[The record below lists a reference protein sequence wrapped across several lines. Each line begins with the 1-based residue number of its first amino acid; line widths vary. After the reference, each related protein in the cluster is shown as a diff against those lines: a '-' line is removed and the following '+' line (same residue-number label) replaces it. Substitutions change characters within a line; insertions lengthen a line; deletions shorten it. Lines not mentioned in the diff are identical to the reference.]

1 MSATREHL
9 LGYLLGALDA
19 AEHDA
24 VERELAANPQ
34 LAEELARL
42 SQTVGR
48 WGLTDEPEMFDSPA
62 GLAART
68 CHFVARE
75 ARPQVELAGSEHA
88 RAAFSLPSASDYAES
103 RRFTWAD
110 LLVAAAV
117 LVAGFAVLFPA
128 LSNSRFQAQMI
139 ACQDR
144 MRTLGVALHQHASFD
159 AMHWFPRIERDGN
172 RGVAGA
178 YAPILVDQ
186 RLVLDPRTFVCPSSD
201 LAAHL
206 ERLQIP
212 SLDQLDAANGQLLAD
227 YHGSMGGSYGYSFGF
242 IKEGD
247 LLPQCD
253 LRRPNHVILADAPQP
268 GQPGRASLNH
278 GGCGQNLLCED
289 GHVKW
294 LPALPSTAL
303 ADDPFHNRNGDA
315 AAGLDCD
322 DASLGASHE
331 RPLPIRLI
339 KE

>member
-1 MSATREHL
+1 MSPTREHL

-19 AEHDA
+19 AEHAA
-24 VERELAANPQ
+24 VERELASDPR

-42 SQTVGR
+42 SQNVGR
-48 WGLTDEPEMFDSPA
+48 WGLTDEPETFDAPA

-68 CHFVARE
+68 CHFVAIQSRD
-75 ARPQVELAGSEHA
+75 QVQLAGSERA
-88 RAAFSLPSASDYAES
+88 RAAFSLPPASDFEES

-117 LVAGFAVLFPA
+117 LIAAFAVLFPA

-144 MRTLGVALHQHASFD
+144 MRNLGVALHQHASFD
-159 AMHWFPRIERDGN
+159 PMHWFPRIEREGN

-206 ERLQIP
+206 ELLEIP
-212 SLDQLDAANGQLLAD
+212 SLEQLDAASAEEAAR
-227 YHGSMGGSYGYSFGF
+227 YHKVMGGSFGYSFGF

-253 LRRPNHVILADAPQP
+253 LRRPNHVIMADAPQQ
-268 GQPGRASLNH
+268 GRPGRATLNH
-278 GGCGQNLLCED
+278 DGCGQNLLYED
-289 GHVKW
+289 GRVQW
-294 LPALPSTAL
+294 VTTLPSL
-303 ADDPFHNRNGDA
+303 VLPDDPFHNRNGDA